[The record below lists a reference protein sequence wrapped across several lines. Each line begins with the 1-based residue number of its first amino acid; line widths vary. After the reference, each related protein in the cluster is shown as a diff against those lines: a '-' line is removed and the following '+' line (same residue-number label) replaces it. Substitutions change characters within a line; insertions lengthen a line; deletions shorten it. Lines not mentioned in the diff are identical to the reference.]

1 VISAKA
7 NGDNMNHVSEKL
19 AHSLQQLKLLQ
30 DSGIIAVQSKMLE
43 RTDRERLTKHGF
55 IKEVMRGWYIPSSP
69 DEKQGDSTAW
79 YTSFWGF
86 CGAYLDERLEQ
97 NWCLSPEQSIQILI
111 GDKTVPPQL
120 LVRSPKG
127 RNKPTALIHN
137 TSVFDIRSAMPEQA
151 QLTKVDGLRVYS
163 LEASLVHCAKTT
175 FAQKPIQMRTLLS
188 MVTDASEVLSVLL
201 HGGHVASAGRLAGAF
216 RNIGRDLIANNI
228 IKGMIAADFK
238 VKEVDPFEDVTEI
251 TFGRREVSPYVNRL
265 RLLWQSMRTDV
276 ITHFPDVTD
285 IKINVQGYL
294 NEVED
299 KFVNDAYHSLSIEGY
314 RVTHELIEQ
323 VRSGNWNPEQSD
335 DNRKHLDAMAVK
347 GYWDAFQQVKLAVER
362 VLNGENAGE
371 VFEATHAD
379 WHLALFGPSV
389 AAGIIKQSDLAG
401 YRTGPVYI
409 RKSKHTP
416 PTRAAVR
423 DMMPALFDLLME
435 EDNSAVRVVL
445 GHFIF
450 VYIHPYF
457 DGNGRMGRFIM
468 NLMMAAGG
476 YSWTVVP
483 VEQRSEYME
492 ALEAASV
499 EQNITPFTKFL
510 ASLL

>member
-1 VISAKA
+1 
-7 NGDNMNHVSEKL
+7 
-19 AHSLQQLKLLQ
+19 
-30 DSGIIAVQSKMLE
+30 
-43 RTDRERLTKHGF
+43 
-55 IKEVMRGWYIPSSP
+55 
-69 DEKQGDSTAW
+69 
-79 YTSFWGF
+79 
-86 CGAYLDERLEQ
+86 
-97 NWCLSPEQSIQILI
+97 
-111 GDKTVPPQL
+111 
-120 LVRSPKG
+120 
-127 RNKPTALIHN
+127 
-137 TSVFDIRSAMPEQA
+137 
-151 QLTKVDGLRVYS
+151 
-163 LEASLVHCAKTT
+163 VHCAKAT

-201 HGGHVASAGRLAGAF
+201 DGGHVTSAGRLAGAF
-216 RNIGRDLIANNI
+216 RNIGRGLIADNI
-228 IKGMIAADFK
+228 IKGMDAADFK
-238 VKEVDPFEDVTEI
+238 VKEVDPFEDATHI

-276 ITHFPDVTD
+276 IAHFPDLPD
-285 IKINVQGYL
+285 AKINVQDYL
-294 NEVED
+294 AEVED
-299 KFVNDAYHSLSIEGY
+299 KFVTDAYHSLSIEGY
-314 RVTHELIEQ
+314 RVTHELIEH
-323 VRSGNWNPEQSD
+323 VHSGNWNPEQSD
-335 DNRKHLDAMAVK
+335 SSRKHLDAMAAK

-371 VFEATHAD
+371 VFEAAHAD
-379 WHLALFGPSV
+379 WYLALFGPSV

-409 RKSKHTP
+409 RKSKYTP

-435 EDNSAVRVVL
+435 EENPAVRVVL

-483 VEQRSEYME
+483 VERRGEYME

-510 ASLL
+510 ASLLKP